1 MEEKKNIKPH
11 SISWKN
17 RMQGSI
23 TGVTD
28 VLSFD
33 ENAVILETEQGML
46 TIKGK
51 ELHIGKLMLDA
62 GEVELDG
69 NVDSIVY
76 SGSSPARKGS
86 LMKRM
91 FR

>member
-1 MEEKKNIKPH
+1 MEENKSIKPH
-11 SISWKN
+11 SITWHDRK
-17 RMQGSI
+17 QGSI
-23 TGVTD
+23 TGVRD

-33 ENAVILETEQGML
+33 ENCVMLETEQGML
-46 TIKGK
+46 TVKGRK
-51 ELHIGKLMLDA
+51 LHVGRLLLEQ

-69 NVDSIVY
+69 MVDSMVY
-76 SGSSPARKGS
+76 SGSRPAEKGS

>member
-1 MEEKKNIKPH
+1 MEEKKSIKPH
-11 SISWKN
+11 SIFWKD
-17 RMQGSI
+17 RMQGSV

-33 ENAVILETEQGML
+33 ENSVVLETEQGMR
-46 TIKGK
+46 TVKGK
-51 ELHIGKLMLDA
+51 NLHISRLMLEQ
-62 GEVELDG
+62 GEVELEG
-69 NVDSIVY
+69 SVDSMVY

-86 LMKRM
+86 LLKRM